1 VSGEEAGLVRRCL
14 AGDEKAYRELVER
27 YQGQVYS
34 LALRMVRR
42 AEDAED
48 LTQETFVRM
57 FRALARYDTERPFA
71 AWLFT
76 IASRLCIDH
85 IRRRK
90 VSPISLIQRE
100 RESDEE
106 YEIEVEDPGLKPDE
120 VAAHSEESERTSA
133 LIESLPPHYR
143 IVVLQQVI
151 GHALR
156 RARPHAWKDAQGLDQ
171 AFQARRAGSDIPL
184 HPRTAASSRPTG
196 PGRR

>member
-1 VSGEEAGLVRRCL
+1 VSGEDAGLVRRCL

-57 FRALARYDTERPFA
+57 FRALSRYDLERPFA

-90 VSPISLIQRE
+90 VSPISLTQRE

-120 VAAHSEESERTSA
+120 AAAHAEEGRRTSA
-133 LIESLPPHYR
+133 LIEGLPPHYR
-143 IVVLQQVI
+143 IVVLLRHVQDLSYEEI
-151 GHALR
+151 AEALHLPLGTVKAR
-156 RARPHAWKDAQGLDQ
+156 IHRARAL
-171 AFQARRAGSDIPL
+171 L
-184 HPRTAASSRPTG
+184 RTRMEGETS
-196 PGRR
+196 